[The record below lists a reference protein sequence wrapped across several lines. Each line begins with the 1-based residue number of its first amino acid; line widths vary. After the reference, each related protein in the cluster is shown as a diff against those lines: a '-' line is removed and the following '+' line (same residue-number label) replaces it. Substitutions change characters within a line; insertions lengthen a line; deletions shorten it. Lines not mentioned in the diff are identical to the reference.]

1 MRADSASGGDELG
14 DAHEIVGDEIEH
26 EVGSDGCRAS
36 MFSLAHCAVL
46 LAPAEDA
53 FGHFAAGLGD
63 LVADVAGRARID
75 RTPAPLA
82 GLGEAVILRNMRRDV
97 HPAQRRNVIAGVV
110 CFVLADG
117 DAL

>member
-63 LVADVAGRARID
+63 LVADVAVVRASI
-75 RTPAPLA
+75 AL
-82 GLGEAVILRNMRRDV
+82 LRRL
-97 HPAQRRNVIAGVV
+97 P
-110 CFVLADG
+110 VLVRLSFCATC
-117 DAL
+117 A

>member
-1 MRADSASGGDELG
+1 
-14 DAHEIVGDEIEH
+14 
-26 EVGSDGCRAS
+26 
-36 MFSLAHCAVL
+36 VL

-82 GLGEAVILRNMRRDV
+82 GLGDAVILRNTPSARTKPTTPAITLRRC
-97 HPAQRRNVIAGVV
+97 AG
-110 CFVLADG
+110 
-117 DAL
+117 